1 MKKYYARA
9 LFFVIVI
16 MLLFGCATPQV
27 QPTKSLFSSSQL
39 QANQYQPKADNF
51 VVILDTS
58 SSMSDEYSGFSK
70 FKIAQDYLNALNQ
83 TLPELEYNG
92 ALRTFGNI
100 ASVPDKS
107 TLLVYGPTRY
117 STKGFELA
125 LNGVKGP
132 SGDNSIP
139 LAKAL
144 AATGKDLNA
153 TQGTT
158 AIIIVSDGRD
168 IDQMTVKTVQNL
180 KDQLGDRV
188 CIYPIR
194 IGDDPAGAKQMERI
208 AATGACGFPVVVK
221 NYKTSYSM
229 GDLVEDIFL
238 AKIQKPAF
246 KPVPVAKPV
255 DSDGDGV
262 TDDRDQCPNTPIGAT
277 VDARGCWSF
286 EAVMLFDF
294 DRSEIKSEAHPMLN
308 ETSDIL
314 KMNPEINVKIDGH
327 TDNIGTSMYN
337 MKLSERRAN
346 AVMEYFVS
354 KGVDAKRLTIKGFG
368 LTRPAASNDTKKGR
382 AKNRRVE
389 LTIVK

>member
-1 MKKYYARA
+1 MNKYYPRA
-9 LFFVIVI
+9 LFFVMVN

-39 QANQYQPKADNF
+39 QTDQYQPKVDNF

-58 SSMSDEYSGFSK
+58 SSMSDEYSGYSK
-70 FKIAQDYLNALNQ
+70 FKIAQDYLSALNQ

-92 ALRTFGNI
+92 ALRTFGNV
-100 ASVPDKS
+100 ASAPDKS
-107 TLLVYGPTRY
+107 TLLIYGPTKY
-117 STKGFELA
+117 STAGFESA
-125 LNGVKGP
+125 LNTVKGP

-144 AATGKDLNA
+144 AITGKDLNA
-153 TQGTT
+153 TQGTN
-158 AIIIVSDGRD
+158 AIIIISDGRN

-180 KDQLGDRV
+180 KDQLGDRI

-194 IGDDPAGAKQMERI
+194 IGDDPAGAKQMKII
-208 AATGACGFPVVVK
+208 AATGACGFPVEVK
-221 NYKTSYSM
+221 NYKTMYSM

-238 AKIQKPAF
+238 AKIEKPA
-246 KPVPVAKPV
+246 KSVPVAKPT

-262 TDDRDQCPNTPIGAT
+262 TDDKDQCPNTPVGAT

-286 EAVMLFDF
+286 ATVVLFDF
-294 DRSEIKSEAHPMLN
+294 DSTEIKSEAHPILN
-308 ETSDIL
+308 EASDIL
-314 KMNPEINVKIDGH
+314 KINPEINVKIDGH
-327 TDNIGTSMYN
+327 TDNIGTFNYN
-337 MKLSERRAN
+337 MKLSKRRAK
-346 AVMEYFVS
+346 AVMKYFTS
-354 KGVDAKRLTIKGFG
+354 KGVDTKRLTVKGFG
-368 LTRPAASNDTKKGR
+368 LTMPVASNDTKEGR

>member
-39 QANQYQPKADNF
+39 QANQYLPKVDNF

-58 SSMSDEYSGFSK
+58 SSMSDEYSGYNK

-100 ASVPDKS
+100 ASVPDTS

-158 AIIIVSDGRD
+158 AIIIVSDGRE
-168 IDQMTVKTVQNL
+168 IDQVTVKTVQNL
-180 KDQLGDRV
+180 KSQLGDRV

-194 IGDDPAGAKQMERI
+194 IGDDPAGAKQMKII
-208 AATGACGFPVVVK
+208 AATGACGFPVEVK

-238 AKIQKPAF
+238 AKIQKPAS
-246 KPVPVAKPV
+246 KPVPVAKPM

-262 TDDRDQCPNTPIGAT
+262 TDNKDQCPDTPIGAT
-277 VDARGCWSF
+277 VDARGCWTYV
-286 EAVMLFDF
+286 ALVLFDF
-294 DRSEIKSEAHPMLN
+294 DSAEIKSEAHPMLN
-308 ETSDIL
+308 EASDIL
-314 KMNPEINVKIDGH
+314 KKNPEINFEVDGH
-327 TDNIGTSMYN
+327 TDNIGPAEYN

-354 KGVDAKRLTIKGFG
+354 RGIDPNRLTTKSFGF
-368 LTRPAASNDTKKGR
+368 TKPAASNDTKEGR
-382 AKNRRVE
+382 TKNRRVE
-389 LTIVK
+389 LTPVK